1 MMEISILL
9 IVLYVP
15 LWLGTLTFI
24 LTKSKKVSRVFQS
37 FHCLYFLVFSTS
49 YYFHG
54 TSDLP
59 NQFLLITHLITAF
72 YFTYRFVLIIQEE
85 QQEKDPTKDSLELKE
100 TVEMIFPNDKSNSLN
115 P

>member
-1 MMEISILL
+1 MIKIAILL

-59 NQFLLITHLITAF
+59 NHFLLVTHLITAF
-72 YFTYRFVLIIQEE
+72 YFTYRFLLIAEE
-85 QQEKDPTKDSLELKE
+85 
-100 TVEMIFPNDKSNSLN
+100 
-115 P
+115 